1 MMQAKPERD
10 AHRRGSRVFL
20 FLLLSRRLSAGSG
33 SKEKSMEYKALAQD
47 ILNRVGGKENIVSLV
62 HCATRLRFKL
72 KDNGKADAE
81 GLKANPGVIMVVE
94 SGGQFQVVIGN
105 HVHDVWLA
113 VRQEAGLSDDSEP
126 VAGEKAA
133 KGSVLS
139 QLIDIISGIFTPFI
153 GVMAATGLLKGLLA
167 LAVTCGW
174 LTPEQGT
181 YKIWFAASDAL
192 FFFFPLFLGYTAGK
206 KFGGNPFI
214 SMVIGGALTHPLMIQ
229 AFEASQAP
237 GAAVEHFLG
246 IPVTFINY
254 SSSVI
259 PIILASWVS
268 CWLERKSNALLPS
281 SMKNFFSPAI
291 CLAVVVPLTFL
302 VIGPVATW
310 LSHLLANSYQFIY
323 AFAPWLAGAVLGAMW
338 QVCVIFGLHW
348 GLVPLM
354 INNMTVLGHDSMLP
368 IILPAV
374 IAQVGA
380 VLGILLATR
389 DARQRML
396 AGSAFSAGLFGI
408 TEPAIYGLTLPL
420 RRPFI
425 FGCIAGA
432 IGGAITAFSN
442 SHAYSFGVPNIFFPA
457 QMIPP
462 GGIDVSVWGG
472 LIGTGVAF
480 VLACVLTFFAGLPR
494 ASAAPGAVTVAP
506 ASANDILAPMSGSV
520 IALEQVPDST
530 FASGL
535 LGKGVA
541 IIPAVGQVI
550 APFPGE
556 VASLFQTKHA
566 IGLQSDSG
574 IELLIHVGIDTV
586 KLDGV
591 PFTAHVKEGDRVQ
604 AGDLLIE
611 FDRQAILDA
620 GYDLATPII
629 ISNSDDY
636 REIDTV
642 ASSAVEAGQP
652 LLSVSH

>member
-1 MMQAKPERD
+1 
-10 AHRRGSRVFL
+10 
-20 FLLLSRRLSAGSG
+20 
-33 SKEKSMEYKALAQD
+33 MEYKALAQD

-72 KDNGKADAE
+72 KDNGNADAE

-105 HVHDVWLA
+105 HVHDVWQA

-126 VAGEKAA
+126 TAESVE
-133 KGSVLS
+133 KGSLLG
-139 QLIDIISGIFTPFI
+139 QIIDVVSGIFTPFI
-153 GVMAATGLLKGLLA
+153 GVLAASGILKGMLA
-167 LAVTCGW
+167 LAVVCGW
-174 LTPEQGT
+174 LTPQQGT

-206 KFGGNPFI
+206 KFGGNPFV

-259 PIILASWVS
+259 PIILASWVC

-281 SMKNFFSPAI
+281 SMKNFFTPAI

-302 VIGPVATW
+302 LIGPLATW
-310 LSHLLANSYQFIY
+310 LSHLLAQGYQIIY
-323 AFAPWLAGAVLGAMW
+323 AVAPWLAGAAMGALW

-348 GLVPLM
+348 GLIPLM
-354 INNMTVLGHDSMLP
+354 INNLTVLGHDSMLP
-368 IILPAV
+368 MLLPAV
-374 IAQVGA
+374 MGQVGA
-380 VLGILLATR
+380 VLGILLKTR
-389 DARQRML
+389 DARQKVL
-396 AGSAFSAGLFGI
+396 AGSAFSAGIFGI

-425 FGCIAGA
+425 FGCVAGA
-432 IGGAITAFSN
+432 IGGAIVGFSN
-442 SHAYSFGVPNIFFPA
+442 AHVYSFGFGNIFTVA

-462 GGIDVSVWGG
+462 QGLDSTVWGG
-472 LIGTGVAF
+472 VVGIFAALIISCG
-480 VLACVLTFFAGLPR
+480 LTFFAGLPR
-494 ASAAPGAVTVAP
+494 ASAAPGAVAVAP
-506 ASANDILAPMSGSV
+506 VSANDILAPMSGSV
-520 IALEQVPDST
+520 IALDQVPDST

-535 LGKGVA
+535 LGRGVA
-541 IIPAVGQVI
+541 IIPAVGKVI

-642 ASSAVEAGQP
+642 APSAVEAGQP

>member
-10 AHRRGSRVFL
+10 AYRRGSRVFL

-105 HVHDVWLA
+105 HVHDVWQA

-126 VAGEKAA
+126 TAESFE
-133 KGSVLS
+133 KGSLLG
-139 QLIDIISGIFTPFI
+139 QIIDVVSGIFTPFI
-153 GVMAATGLLKGLLA
+153 GVLAASGILKGMLA
-167 LAVTCGW
+167 LAVVCGW
-174 LTPEQGT
+174 LTPQQGT

-206 KFGGNPFI
+206 KFGGNPFV

-259 PIILASWVS
+259 PIILASWVC

-281 SMKNFFSPAI
+281 SMKNFFTPAI
-291 CLAVVVPLTFL
+291 CLAIVVPLTFL
-302 VIGPVATW
+302 LIGPLATW
-310 LSHLLANSYQFIY
+310 LSHLLAQGYQIIY
-323 AFAPWLAGAVLGAMW
+323 AVAPWLAGAAMGALW

-348 GLVPLM
+348 GLIPLM
-354 INNMTVLGHDSMLP
+354 INNLTVLGHDSMLP
-368 IILPAV
+368 MLLPAV
-374 IAQVGA
+374 MGQVGA
-380 VLGILLATR
+380 VLGILLKTR
-389 DARQRML
+389 DARQKVL
-396 AGSAFSAGLFGI
+396 AGSAFSAGIFGI

-425 FGCIAGA
+425 FGCVAGA
-432 IGGAITAFSN
+432 IGGAIVGFSN
-442 SHAYSFGVPNIFFPA
+442 AHVYSFGFGNIFTVA

-462 GGIDVSVWGG
+462 QGLDSTVWGG

-506 ASANDILAPMSGSV
+506 ASANDIPGADERQRHRSRSG
-520 IALEQVPDST
+520 
-530 FASGL
+530 
-535 LGKGVA
+535 
-541 IIPAVGQVI
+541 
-550 APFPGE
+550 
-556 VASLFQTKHA
+556 
-566 IGLQSDSG
+566 
-574 IELLIHVGIDTV
+574 
-586 KLDGV
+586 
-591 PFTAHVKEGDRVQ
+591 
-604 AGDLLIE
+604 
-611 FDRQAILDA
+611 
-620 GYDLATPII
+620 
-629 ISNSDDY
+629 
-636 REIDTV
+636 
-642 ASSAVEAGQP
+642 AGQHLRQRP
-652 LLSVSH
+652 AGERSRHYPGGGQSHRPIPGRSGFPVSD

>member
-10 AHRRGSRVFL
+10 AYRRGSRVFL

-105 HVHDVWLA
+105 HVHDVWQA

-126 VAGEKAA
+126 TAESVE
-133 KGSVLS
+133 KGSLLG
-139 QLIDIISGIFTPFI
+139 QIIDVVSGIFTPFI
-153 GVMAATGLLKGLLA
+153 GVLAASGILKGMLA
-167 LAVTCGW
+167 LAVVCGW
-174 LTPEQGT
+174 LTPQQGT

-206 KFGGNPFI
+206 KFGGNPFV

-259 PIILASWVS
+259 PIILASWVC

-281 SMKNFFSPAI
+281 SMKNFFTPAI

-302 VIGPVATW
+302 LIGPLATW
-310 LSHLLANSYQFIY
+310 LSHLLAQGYQIIY
-323 AFAPWLAGAVLGAMW
+323 AVAPWLAGAAMGALW

-348 GLVPLM
+348 GLIPLM
-354 INNMTVLGHDSMLP
+354 INNLTVLGHDSMLP
-368 IILPAV
+368 MLLPAV
-374 IAQVGA
+374 MGQVGA
-380 VLGILLATR
+380 VLGILLKTR
-389 DARQRML
+389 DARQKVL
-396 AGSAFSAGLFGI
+396 AGSAFSAGIFGI

-425 FGCIAGA
+425 FGCVAGA
-432 IGGAITAFSN
+432 IGGAIVGFSN
-442 SHAYSFGVPNIFFPA
+442 AHVYSFGFGNIFTVA

-462 GGIDVSVWGG
+462 QGLDSTVWGG
-472 LIGTGVAF
+472 VVGIFAALIISCG
-480 VLACVLTFFAGLPR
+480 LTFFAGLPR
-494 ASAAPGAVTVAP
+494 ASAAPGAVAVAP
-506 ASANDILAPMSGSV
+506 VSANDILAPMSGSV
-520 IALEQVPDST
+520 IALDQVPDST

-541 IIPAVGQVI
+541 IIPAVGKVI

-642 ASSAVEAGQP
+642 APSAVEAGQP

>member
-1 MMQAKPERD
+1 
-10 AHRRGSRVFL
+10 
-20 FLLLSRRLSAGSG
+20 
-33 SKEKSMEYKALAQD
+33 MEYKALAQD

-105 HVHDVWLA
+105 HVHDVWQA

-126 VAGEKAA
+126 TAESVE
-133 KGSVLS
+133 KGSLLG
-139 QLIDIISGIFTPFI
+139 QIIDVVSGIFTPFI
-153 GVMAATGLLKGLLA
+153 GVLAASGILKGMLA
-167 LAVTCGW
+167 LAVVCGW
-174 LTPEQGT
+174 LTPQQGT

-206 KFGGNPFI
+206 KFGGNPFV

-246 IPVTFINY
+246 IPVTYINY

-259 PIILASWVS
+259 PIILASWVC

-281 SMKNFFSPAI
+281 SMKNFFTPAI

-302 VIGPVATW
+302 LIGPLATW
-310 LSHLLANSYQFIY
+310 LSHLLAQGYQIIY
-323 AFAPWLAGAVLGAMW
+323 AVAPWLAGAAMGALW

-348 GLVPLM
+348 GLIPLM
-354 INNMTVLGHDSMLP
+354 INNLTVLGHDSMLP
-368 IILPAV
+368 MLLPAV
-374 IAQVGA
+374 MGQVGA
-380 VLGILLATR
+380 VLGILLKTR
-389 DARQRML
+389 DARQKVL
-396 AGSAFSAGLFGI
+396 AGSAFSAGIFGI

-425 FGCIAGA
+425 FGCVAGA
-432 IGGAITAFSN
+432 IGGAIVGFSN
-442 SHAYSFGVPNIFFPA
+442 AHVYSFGFGNIFTVA

-462 GGIDVSVWGG
+462 QGLDSTVWGG
-472 LIGTGVAF
+472 VVGIFAALIISCG
-480 VLACVLTFFAGLPR
+480 LTFFAGLPR
-494 ASAAPGAVTVAP
+494 ASAAPGAVAVAP
-506 ASANDILAPMSGSV
+506 VSANDILAPMSGSV
-520 IALEQVPDST
+520 IALDQVPDST

-541 IIPAVGQVI
+541 IIPAVGKVI

-642 ASSAVEAGQP
+642 APSAVEAGQP

>member
-1 MMQAKPERD
+1 
-10 AHRRGSRVFL
+10 
-20 FLLLSRRLSAGSG
+20 
-33 SKEKSMEYKALAQD
+33 MEYKALAQD

-105 HVHDVWLA
+105 HVHDVWQA

-126 VAGEKAA
+126 TAESVE
-133 KGSVLS
+133 KGSLLG
-139 QLIDIISGIFTPFI
+139 QIIDVVSGIFTPFI
-153 GVMAATGLLKGLLA
+153 GVLAASGILKGMLA
-167 LAVTCGW
+167 LAVVCGW
-174 LTPEQGT
+174 LTPQQGT

-206 KFGGNPFI
+206 KFGGNPFV

-259 PIILASWVS
+259 PIILASWVC

-281 SMKNFFSPAI
+281 SMKNFFTPAI

-302 VIGPVATW
+302 LIGPLATW
-310 LSHLLANSYQFIY
+310 LSHLLAKGYQIIY
-323 AFAPWLAGAVLGAMW
+323 AVAPWLAGAAMGALW

-348 GLVPLM
+348 GLIPLM
-354 INNMTVLGHDSMLP
+354 INNLTVLGHDSMLP
-368 IILPAV
+368 MLLPAV
-374 IAQVGA
+374 MGQVGA
-380 VLGILLATR
+380 VLGILLKTR
-389 DARQRML
+389 DARQKVL
-396 AGSAFSAGLFGI
+396 AGSAFSAGIFGI

-425 FGCIAGA
+425 FGCVAGA
-432 IGGAITAFSN
+432 IGGAIVGFSN
-442 SHAYSFGVPNIFFPA
+442 AHVYSFGFGNIFTVA

-462 GGIDVSVWGG
+462 QGLDSTVWGG
-472 LIGTGVAF
+472 VVGIFAALIISCG
-480 VLACVLTFFAGLPR
+480 LTFFAGLPR
-494 ASAAPGAVTVAP
+494 ASAAPGAVAVAP
-506 ASANDILAPMSGSV
+506 VSANDILAPMSGSV
-520 IALEQVPDST
+520 IALDQVPDST

-535 LGKGVA
+535 LGRGVA
-541 IIPAVGQVI
+541 IIPAVGKVI

-642 ASSAVEAGQP
+642 APSAVEAGQP

>member
-1 MMQAKPERD
+1 
-10 AHRRGSRVFL
+10 
-20 FLLLSRRLSAGSG
+20 
-33 SKEKSMEYKALAQD
+33 MEYKALAQD

-105 HVHDVWLA
+105 HVHDVWQA

-126 VAGEKAA
+126 TAESVE
-133 KGSVLS
+133 KGSLLG
-139 QLIDIISGIFTPFI
+139 QIIDVVSGIFTPFI
-153 GVMAATGLLKGLLA
+153 GVLAASGILKGMLA
-167 LAVTCGW
+167 LAVVCGW
-174 LTPEQGT
+174 LTPQQGT

-206 KFGGNPFI
+206 KFGGNPFV

-259 PIILASWVS
+259 PIILASWVC

-281 SMKNFFSPAI
+281 SMKNFFTPAI

-302 VIGPVATW
+302 LIGPLATW
-310 LSHLLANSYQFIY
+310 LSHLLAQGYQIIY
-323 AFAPWLAGAVLGAMW
+323 AVAPWLAGAAMGALW

-348 GLVPLM
+348 GLIPLM
-354 INNMTVLGHDSMLP
+354 INNLTVLGHDSMLP
-368 IILPAV
+368 MLLPAV
-374 IAQVGA
+374 MGQVGA
-380 VLGILLATR
+380 VLGILLKTR
-389 DARQRML
+389 DARQKVL
-396 AGSAFSAGLFGI
+396 AGSAFSAGIFGI

-425 FGCIAGA
+425 FGCVAGA
-432 IGGAITAFSN
+432 IGGAIVGFSN
-442 SHAYSFGVPNIFFPA
+442 AHVYSFGFGNIFTVA

-462 GGIDVSVWGG
+462 QGLDSTVWGG
-472 LIGTGVAF
+472 VVGIFAALIISCG
-480 VLACVLTFFAGLPR
+480 LTFFAGLPR
-494 ASAAPGAVTVAP
+494 ASAAPGAVAVAP
-506 ASANDILAPMSGSV
+506 VSANDILAPMSGSV
-520 IALEQVPDST
+520 IALDQVPDST

-535 LGKGVA
+535 LGRGVA
-541 IIPAVGQVI
+541 IIPAVGKVI

-652 LLSVSH
+652 LLSASH

>member
-1 MMQAKPERD
+1 
-10 AHRRGSRVFL
+10 
-20 FLLLSRRLSAGSG
+20 
-33 SKEKSMEYKALAQD
+33 MEYKALAQD
-47 ILNRVGGKENIVSLV
+47 ILSRVGGKENIVSLV

-126 VAGEKAA
+126 EAKSVE
-133 KGSVLS
+133 KGSLLGQV
-139 QLIDIISGIFTPFI
+139 IDVVSGIFTPFI
-153 GVMAATGLLKGLLA
+153 GVLAASGILKGMLA
-167 LAVTCGW
+167 LAVVCGW
-174 LTPEQGT
+174 LTPQQGT

-206 KFGGNPFI
+206 KFGGNPFV

-259 PIILASWVS
+259 PIILASWVC

-281 SMKNFFSPAI
+281 SMKNFFTPAI

-302 VIGPVATW
+302 LIGPLATW
-310 LSHLLANSYQFIY
+310 LSHLLAQGYQLIY
-323 AFAPWLAGAVLGAMW
+323 AVAPWLAGAAMGALW

-348 GLVPLM
+348 GLIPLM
-354 INNMTVLGHDSMLP
+354 INNLTVLGHDSMLP
-368 IILPAV
+368 MLLPAV
-374 IAQVGA
+374 MGQVGA
-380 VLGILLATR
+380 VLGILLKTR
-389 DARQRML
+389 DARQKVL
-396 AGSAFSAGLFGI
+396 AGSAFSAGIFGI

-425 FGCIAGA
+425 FGCVAGA
-432 IGGAITAFSN
+432 IGGAIVGFSN
-442 SHAYSFGVPNIFFPA
+442 AHVYSFGFGNIFTVA

-462 GGIDVSVWGG
+462 QGLDSTVWGG
-472 LIGTGVAF
+472 VVGIFAALIISCG
-480 VLACVLTFFAGLPR
+480 LTFFAGLPR
-494 ASAAPGAVTVAP
+494 ASAAPGAVAVAP
-506 ASANDILAPMSGSV
+506 VSANDILAPMSGSV
-520 IALEQVPDST
+520 IALDQVPDST

-541 IIPAVGQVI
+541 IIPAVGKVI

>member
-10 AHRRGSRVFL
+10 AYRRGSRVFL

-105 HVHDVWLA
+105 HVHDVWQA

-126 VAGEKAA
+126 TAESVE
-133 KGSVLS
+133 KGSLLG
-139 QLIDIISGIFTPFI
+139 QIIDVVSGIFTPFI
-153 GVMAATGLLKGLLA
+153 GVLAASGILKGMLA
-167 LAVTCGW
+167 LAVVCGW
-174 LTPEQGT
+174 LTPQQGT

-206 KFGGNPFI
+206 KFGGNPFV

-259 PIILASWVS
+259 PIILASWVC

-281 SMKNFFSPAI
+281 SMKNFFTPAI

-302 VIGPVATW
+302 LIGPLATW
-310 LSHLLANSYQFIY
+310 LSHLLAQGYQIIY
-323 AFAPWLAGAVLGAMW
+323 AVAPWLAGAAMGALW

-348 GLVPLM
+348 GLIPLM
-354 INNMTVLGHDSMLP
+354 INNLTVLGHDSMLP
-368 IILPAV
+368 MLLPAV
-374 IAQVGA
+374 MGQVGA
-380 VLGILLATR
+380 VLGILLKTR
-389 DARQRML
+389 DARQKVL
-396 AGSAFSAGLFGI
+396 AGSAFSAGIFGI

-425 FGCIAGA
+425 FGCVAGA
-432 IGGAITAFSN
+432 IGGAIVGFSN
-442 SHAYSFGVPNIFFPA
+442 AHVYSFGFGNIFTVA

-462 GGIDVSVWGG
+462 QGLDSTVWGG
-472 LIGTGVAF
+472 VVGIFAALIISCG
-480 VLACVLTFFAGLPR
+480 LTFFAGLPR
-494 ASAAPGAVTVAP
+494 ASAAPGAVAVAP
-506 ASANDILAPMSGSV
+506 VSANDILAPMSGSV
-520 IALEQVPDST
+520 IALDQVPDST

-535 LGKGVA
+535 LGRGVA
-541 IIPAVGQVI
+541 IIPAVGKVI

-642 ASSAVEAGQP
+642 APSAVEAGQP

>member
-1 MMQAKPERD
+1 MKYQE
-10 AHRRGSRVFL
+10 
-20 FLLLSRRLSAGSG
+20 
-33 SKEKSMEYKALAQD
+33 LAQD
-47 ILNRVGGKENIVSLV
+47 ILRHVGGKENIVSLV

-72 KDNGKADAE
+72 KESGKADAE
-81 GLKANPGVIMVVE
+81 ALKANHGVIMVVE

-113 VRQEAGLSDDSEP
+113 VREAAGITDDSEP
-126 VAGEKAA
+126 VADKGEKT
-133 KGSVLS
+133 SVLG
-139 QLIDIISGIFTPFI
+139 QVIDVVSGIFAPFI

-167 LAVTCGW
+167 LAVVLGW
-174 LTPEQGT
+174 LNPEQAT

-192 FFFFPLFLGYTAGK
+192 FFFFPLFLGYTSGK

-214 SMVIGGALTHPLMIQ
+214 TMVVGGALTHPLMIQ
-229 AFEASQAP
+229 AFDAAQLP
-237 GAAVEHFLG
+237 GATAEYFLG

-259 PIILASWVS
+259 PIILASWLS
-268 CWLERKSNALLPS
+268 CWIERRSNALLPS
-281 SMKNFFSPAI
+281 AMKNFFTPAI
-291 CLAVVVPLTFL
+291 CLAIVVPLTFL
-302 VIGPVATW
+302 IIGPVATW
-310 LSHLLANSYQFIY
+310 LSHLLANGYQAVY
-323 AFAPWLAGAVLGAMW
+323 VVAPWLAGAALGGLW

-354 INNMTVLGHDSMLP
+354 INNMAVLGYDSMMP
-368 IILPAV
+368 IIVPAV
-374 IAQVGA
+374 VAQVGA
-380 VLGILLATR
+380 VLGIFLATR
-389 DARQRML
+389 DARQKVL

-425 FGCIAGA
+425 FGCVAGA
-432 IGGAITAFSN
+432 IGGAITAFSH
-442 SHAYSFGVPNIFFPA
+442 SYTFSFGLANIFTLA

-462 GGIDVSVWGG
+462 GGVDASFWGG
-472 LIGTGVAF
+472 LTGAVVAF
-480 VLACVLTFFAGLPR
+480 ILALVMTMVAGLPHKSAEPVAVAK
-494 ASAAPGAVTVAP
+494 ASE
-506 ASANDILAPMSGSV
+506 NDVLAPMTGTV
-520 IALEQVPDST
+520 LALENVPDST

-541 IIPAVGQVI
+541 IIPSEGKVI
-550 APFPGE
+550 APFNGE
-556 VASLFQTKHA
+556 VASIFQTKHA
-566 IGLQSDSG
+566 IGLESDSG

-591 PFTAHVKEGDRVQ
+591 PFTAHVKEGDKVQ
-604 AGDLLIE
+604 AGDLLLT

-636 REIDTV
+636 PGLETV
-642 ASSAVEAGQP
+642 AGSSVSAGQP
-652 LLSVSH
+652 LLTITH

>member
-1 MMQAKPERD
+1 
-10 AHRRGSRVFL
+10 
-20 FLLLSRRLSAGSG
+20 
-33 SKEKSMEYKALAQD
+33 MEYKALAQD

-105 HVHDVWLA
+105 HVHDVWQA

-126 VAGEKAA
+126 TAESVE
-133 KGSVLS
+133 KGSLLG
-139 QLIDIISGIFTPFI
+139 QIIDVVSGIFTPFI
-153 GVMAATGLLKGLLA
+153 GVLAASGILKGMLA
-167 LAVTCGW
+167 LAVVCGW
-174 LTPEQGT
+174 LTPQQGT

-206 KFGGNPFI
+206 KFGGNPFV

-259 PIILASWVS
+259 PIILASWVC

-281 SMKNFFSPAI
+281 SMKNFFTPAI

-302 VIGPVATW
+302 LIGPLATW
-310 LSHLLANSYQFIY
+310 LSHLLAQGYQIIY
-323 AFAPWLAGAVLGAMW
+323 AVAPWLAGAAMGALW

-348 GLVPLM
+348 GLIPLM
-354 INNMTVLGHDSMLP
+354 INNLTVLGHDSMLP
-368 IILPAV
+368 MLLPAV
-374 IAQVGA
+374 MGQVGA
-380 VLGILLATR
+380 VLGILLKTR
-389 DARQRML
+389 DARQKVL
-396 AGSAFSAGLFGI
+396 AGSAFSAGIFGI

-425 FGCIAGA
+425 FGCVAGA
-432 IGGAITAFSN
+432 ISGAIVGFSN
-442 SHAYSFGVPNIFFPA
+442 AHVYSFGFGNIFTVA

-462 GGIDVSVWGG
+462 QGLDSTVWGG
-472 LIGTGVAF
+472 VVGIFAALIISCG
-480 VLACVLTFFAGLPR
+480 LTFFAGMPR

>member
-1 MMQAKPERD
+1 M
-10 AHRRGSRVFL
+10 
-20 FLLLSRRLSAGSG
+20 
-33 SKEKSMEYKALAQD
+33 
-47 ILNRVGGKENIVSLV
+47 SLV

-113 VRQEAGLSDDSEP
+113 VRQEAGLSDDNEP
-126 VAGEKAA
+126 VAEEKAA

-310 LSHLLANSYQFIY
+310 LSHLLANGYQFIY

-380 VLGILLATR
+380 VLGIHPITVLLC
-389 DARQRML
+389 
-396 AGSAFSAGLFGI
+396 FGI
-408 TEPAIYGLTLPL
+408 W
-420 RRPFI
+420 FI
-425 FGCIAGA
+425 VLMITHYVSLSSMIAGCC
-432 IGGAITAFSN
+432 
-442 SHAYSFGVPNIFFPA
+442 FP
-457 QMIPP
+457 
-462 GGIDVSVWGG
+462 V
-472 LIGTGVAF
+472 F
-480 VLACVLTFFAGLPR
+480 VLLSPKINHSVPLVVFSF
-494 ASAAPGAVTVAP
+494 
-506 ASANDILAPMSGSV
+506 V
-520 IALEQVPDST
+520 IA
-530 FASGL
+530 AL
-535 LGKGVA
+535 LIWTHRKNIDRLKKGTESK
-541 IIPAVGQVI
+541 IYIWRP
-550 APFPGE
+550 
-556 VASLFQTKHA
+556 VASRRRNDPDK
-566 IGLQSDSG
+566 
-574 IELLIHVGIDTV
+574 
-586 KLDGV
+586 
-591 PFTAHVKEGDRVQ
+591 
-604 AGDLLIE
+604 
-611 FDRQAILDA
+611 
-620 GYDLATPII
+620 
-629 ISNSDDY
+629 
-636 REIDTV
+636 
-642 ASSAVEAGQP
+642 
-652 LLSVSH
+652 

>member
-1 MMQAKPERD
+1 
-10 AHRRGSRVFL
+10 
-20 FLLLSRRLSAGSG
+20 
-33 SKEKSMEYKALAQD
+33 MEYKALAQD

-105 HVHDVWLA
+105 HVHDVWQA

-126 VAGEKAA
+126 TAESVE
-133 KGSVLS
+133 KGSLLG
-139 QLIDIISGIFTPFI
+139 QIIDVVSGIFTPFI
-153 GVMAATGLLKGLLA
+153 GVLAASGILKGMLA
-167 LAVTCGW
+167 LAVVCGW
-174 LTPEQGT
+174 LTPQQGT

-206 KFGGNPFI
+206 KFGGNPFV

-259 PIILASWVS
+259 PIILASWVC

-281 SMKNFFSPAI
+281 SMKSFFTPAI

-302 VIGPVATW
+302 LIGPLATW
-310 LSHLLANSYQFIY
+310 LSHLLAQGYQIIY
-323 AFAPWLAGAVLGAMW
+323 AVAPWLAGAAMGALW

-348 GLVPLM
+348 GLIPLM
-354 INNMTVLGHDSMLP
+354 INNLTVLGHDSMLP
-368 IILPAV
+368 MLLPAV
-374 IAQVGA
+374 MGQVGA
-380 VLGILLATR
+380 VLGILLKTR
-389 DARQRML
+389 DARQKVL
-396 AGSAFSAGLFGI
+396 AGSAFSAGIFGI

-425 FGCIAGA
+425 FGCVAGA
-432 IGGAITAFSN
+432 IGGAIVGFSN
-442 SHAYSFGVPNIFFPA
+442 AHVYSFGFGNIFTVA

-462 GGIDVSVWGG
+462 QGLDSTVWGG
-472 LIGTGVAF
+472 VVGIFAALIISCG
-480 VLACVLTFFAGLPR
+480 LTFFAGLPR
-494 ASAAPGAVTVAP
+494 ASAAPGAVAVAP
-506 ASANDILAPMSGSV
+506 VSANDILAPMSGSV
-520 IALEQVPDST
+520 IALDQVPDST

-541 IIPAVGQVI
+541 IIPAVGKVI

-642 ASSAVEAGQP
+642 APSAVEAGQP

>member
-1 MMQAKPERD
+1 
-10 AHRRGSRVFL
+10 
-20 FLLLSRRLSAGSG
+20 
-33 SKEKSMEYKALAQD
+33 MEYKALAQD
-47 ILNRVGGKENIVSLV
+47 ILHRVGGRENIVSLV

-72 KDNGKADAE
+72 KDNAKADAE

-113 VRQEAGLSDDSEP
+113 VRQQAGLSDDSEP
-126 VAGEKAA
+126 VPQEKAA
-133 KGSVLS
+133 KSSILS

-167 LAVTCGW
+167 LALTCGW
-174 LTPEQGT
+174 LTPQQGT

-229 AFEASQAP
+229 AFEASQTGAP
-237 GAAVEHFLG
+237 VEHFLG
-246 IPVTFINY
+246 IPVTYINY

-259 PIILASWVS
+259 PIILASWV
-268 CWLERKSNALLPS
+268 CCLLERKSNAVLPS
-281 SMKNFFSPAI
+281 AMKNFFTPAI

-302 VIGPVATW
+302 VIGPLATW
-310 LSHLLANSYQFIY
+310 LSHMIANGYQVIY
-323 AFAPWLAGAVLGAMW
+323 VFAPWLAGAVLGALW

-348 GLVPLM
+348 GLIPLM

-389 DARQRML
+389 DSRQRML

-442 SHAYSFGVPNIFFPA
+442 SYAYSFGVPNIFFPA

-462 GGIDVSVWGG
+462 GGIDFSVWGG

-480 VLACVLTFFAGLPR
+480 ILACVLTFFAGLPR
-494 ASAAPGAVTVAP
+494 SQAERAVVVASAAE
-506 ASANDILAPMSGSV
+506 NDILAPMSGSV
-520 IALEQVPDST
+520 LALDQVPDST

-541 IIPAVGQVI
+541 IIPAVGKVI
-550 APFPGE
+550 APFSGE

-566 IGLQSDSG
+566 IGLLSDSG

-591 PFTAHVKEGDRVQ
+591 PFTAHVKEGDKVQ
-604 AGDLLIE
+604 AGDLLLE

-636 REIDTV
+636 RSVEMV
-642 ASSAVEAGQP
+642 SASVVDAGQP

>member
-1 MMQAKPERD
+1 
-10 AHRRGSRVFL
+10 
-20 FLLLSRRLSAGSG
+20 
-33 SKEKSMEYKALAQD
+33 MEYKALAQD

-105 HVHDVWLA
+105 HVHDVWQA

-126 VAGEKAA
+126 TAESVE
-133 KGSVLS
+133 KGSLLG
-139 QLIDIISGIFTPFI
+139 QIIDVVSGIFTPFI
-153 GVMAATGLLKGLLA
+153 GVLAASGILKGMLA
-167 LAVTCGW
+167 LAVVCGW
-174 LTPEQGT
+174 LTPQQGT

-206 KFGGNPFI
+206 KFGGNPFV

-259 PIILASWVS
+259 PIILASWVC

-281 SMKNFFSPAI
+281 SMKNFFTPAI

-302 VIGPVATW
+302 LIGPLATW
-310 LSHLLANSYQFIY
+310 LSHLLAQGYQIIY
-323 AFAPWLAGAVLGAMW
+323 AVAPWLAGAAMGALW

-348 GLVPLM
+348 GLIPLM
-354 INNMTVLGHDSMLP
+354 INNLTVLGHDSMLP
-368 IILPAV
+368 MLLPAV
-374 IAQVGA
+374 MGQVGA
-380 VLGILLATR
+380 VLGILLKTR
-389 DARQRML
+389 DTRQKVL
-396 AGSAFSAGLFGI
+396 AGSAFSAGIFGI

-425 FGCIAGA
+425 FGCVAGA
-432 IGGAITAFSN
+432 IGGAIVGFSN
-442 SHAYSFGVPNIFFPA
+442 AHVYSFGFGNIFTVA

-462 GGIDVSVWGG
+462 QGLDSTVWGG
-472 LIGTGVAF
+472 VVGIFAALIISCG
-480 VLACVLTFFAGLPR
+480 LTFFAGLPR
-494 ASAAPGAVTVAP
+494 ASAAPGAVAVAP
-506 ASANDILAPMSGSV
+506 VSANDILAPMSGSV
-520 IALEQVPDST
+520 IALDQVPDST

-541 IIPAVGQVI
+541 IIPAVGKVI

-642 ASSAVEAGQP
+642 APSAVEAGQP

>member
-1 MMQAKPERD
+1 
-10 AHRRGSRVFL
+10 
-20 FLLLSRRLSAGSG
+20 
-33 SKEKSMEYKALAQD
+33 MEYKALAQD

-105 HVHDVWLA
+105 HVHDVWQA

-126 VAGEKAA
+126 TAESVE
-133 KGSVLS
+133 KGSLLG
-139 QLIDIISGIFTPFI
+139 QIIDVVSGIFTPFI
-153 GVMAATGLLKGLLA
+153 GVLAASGILKGMLA
-167 LAVTCGW
+167 LAVVCGW
-174 LTPEQGT
+174 LTPQQGT

-206 KFGGNPFI
+206 KFGGNPFV

-259 PIILASWVS
+259 PIILASWVC

-281 SMKNFFSPAI
+281 SMKNFFTPAI

-302 VIGPVATW
+302 LIGPLATW
-310 LSHLLANSYQFIY
+310 LSHLLAQGYQIIY
-323 AFAPWLAGAVLGAMW
+323 AVAPWLAGAAMGALW

-348 GLVPLM
+348 GLIPLM
-354 INNMTVLGHDSMLP
+354 INNLTVLGHDSMLP
-368 IILPAV
+368 MLLPAV
-374 IAQVGA
+374 MGQVGA
-380 VLGILLATR
+380 VLGILLKTR
-389 DARQRML
+389 DARQKVL
-396 AGSAFSAGLFGI
+396 AGSAFSAGIFGI

-425 FGCIAGA
+425 FGCVAGA
-432 IGGAITAFSN
+432 IGGAIVGFSN
-442 SHAYSFGVPNIFFPA
+442 AHVYSFGFGNIFTVA

-462 GGIDVSVWGG
+462 QGLDSTVWGG
-472 LIGTGVAF
+472 VVGIFAALIISCG
-480 VLACVLTFFAGLPR
+480 LTFFAGLPR
-494 ASAAPGAVTVAP
+494 ASAAPGAVAVAP
-506 ASANDILAPMSGSV
+506 VSANDILAPMSGSV
-520 IALEQVPDST
+520 IALDQVPDST

-535 LGKGVA
+535 LGRGVA
-541 IIPAVGQVI
+541 IIPAVGKVI

-642 ASSAVEAGQP
+642 APSAVDAGQP

>member
-1 MMQAKPERD
+1 
-10 AHRRGSRVFL
+10 
-20 FLLLSRRLSAGSG
+20 
-33 SKEKSMEYKALAQD
+33 MEYKALAQD
-47 ILNRVGGKENIVSLV
+47 ILSHVGGKENIVSLV

-72 KDNGKADAE
+72 KDNGKADASA
-81 GLKANPGVIMVVE
+81 LKANPGVIMVVE

-105 HVHDVWLA
+105 HVHEVWQA
-113 VRQEAGLSDDSEP
+113 VRYEAGITDESEP
-126 VAGEKAA
+126 VVLKGEKT
-133 KGSVLS
+133 SVLG
-139 QLIDIISGIFTPFI
+139 QLIDIVSGIFAPFI

-167 LAVTCGW
+167 LAVVCGW
-174 LTPEQGT
+174 LNTEQAT

-214 SMVIGGALTHPLMIQ
+214 TMVIGGALTHPLMIQ
-229 AFEASQAP
+229 AFDAAQAP
-237 GAAVEHFLG
+237 GAATEYFLG

-259 PIILASWVS
+259 PIILAAWVS
-268 CWLERKSNALLPS
+268 CWIERRSNALLPS
-281 SMKNFFSPAI
+281 AMKNFFTPAI

-302 VIGPVATW
+302 IIGPVATW
-310 LSHLLANSYQFIY
+310 LSHLLANGYQVVY
-323 AFAPWLAGAVLGAMW
+323 VVAPWLAGAALGGLW

-374 IAQVGA
+374 LAQVGA
-380 VLGILLATR
+380 VLGIFLATR
-389 DARQRML
+389 DARQKVL

-425 FGCIAGA
+425 FGCVAGA

-442 SHAYSFGVPNIFFPA
+442 SYAFSFGLPNIFFPA
-457 QMIPP
+457 QMIPAS
-462 GGIDVSVWGG
+462 GIDASVWGG
-472 LIGTGVAF
+472 LIGTAVAF
-480 VLACVLTFFAGLPR
+480 TLACALTFLFGVPR
-494 ASAAPGAVTVAP
+494 QNTPQAVIAKASG
-506 ASANDILAPMSGSV
+506 NDVLAPMTGTV
-520 IALEQVPDST
+520 LALDQVPDTT

-541 IIPAVGQVI
+541 IIPAEGKVI
-550 APFPGE
+550 APFNGE
-556 VASLFQTKHA
+556 VASIFQTKHA
-566 IGLQSDSG
+566 IGLLSDSG

-586 KLDGV
+586 KLEGV
-591 PFTAHVKEGDRVQ
+591 PFTAHVKEGDKVR
-604 AGDLLIE
+604 AGDLLLT
-611 FDRQAILDA
+611 FDRQAIIDA

-636 REIDTV
+636 PGFDIAAV
-642 ASSAVEAGQP
+642 SAVIAGQP
-652 LLSVSH
+652 LLSVQR

>member
-1 MMQAKPERD
+1 
-10 AHRRGSRVFL
+10 
-20 FLLLSRRLSAGSG
+20 
-33 SKEKSMEYKALAQD
+33 
-47 ILNRVGGKENIVSLV
+47 
-62 HCATRLRFKL
+62 
-72 KDNGKADAE
+72 
-81 GLKANPGVIMVVE
+81 
-94 SGGQFQVVIGN
+94 
-105 HVHDVWLA
+105 
-113 VRQEAGLSDDSEP
+113 
-126 VAGEKAA
+126 
-133 KGSVLS
+133 
-139 QLIDIISGIFTPFI
+139 
-153 GVMAATGLLKGLLA
+153 MAATGLLKVLLA

-259 PIILASWVS
+259 PIILASWVC

-281 SMKNFFSPAI
+281 SMKNFFTPAI

-310 LSHLLANSYQFIY
+310 LSHLLANGYQFIY

-348 GLVPLM
+348 GAGAVDDQQ
-354 INNMTVLGHDSMLP
+354 HDGTWSRLHAADYSSGGDCP
-368 IILPAV
+368 
-374 IAQVGA
+374 VGA

-442 SHAYSFGVPNIFFPA
+442 SHAYSFGVPNIF
-457 QMIPP
+457 
-462 GGIDVSVWGG
+462 S
-472 LIGTGVAF
+472 
-480 VLACVLTFFAGLPR
+480 R
-494 ASAAPGAVTVAP
+494 
-506 ASANDILAPMSGSV
+506 
-520 IALEQVPDST
+520 
-530 FASGL
+530 
-535 LGKGVA
+535 
-541 IIPAVGQVI
+541 
-550 APFPGE
+550 
-556 VASLFQTKHA
+556 
-566 IGLQSDSG
+566 
-574 IELLIHVGIDTV
+574 
-586 KLDGV
+586 
-591 PFTAHVKEGDRVQ
+591 R
-604 AGDLLIE
+604 
-611 FDRQAILDA
+611 R
-620 GYDLATPII
+620 
-629 ISNSDDY
+629 
-636 REIDTV
+636 
-642 ASSAVEAGQP
+642 
-652 LLSVSH
+652 